1 MPDTTFAFD
10 QPFETE
16 KEEGSSFSVMPSGK
30 YEVEVVDATVS
41 RTKSGKGTMLNVSLQ
56 VTQEGDYL
64 ARYLFAHVLFQ
75 HESAEAQRIGR
86 QKIKDLCVACG
97 ITEDITDVTVFLNH
111 KLLVQVGIES
121 DPEENYPDRN
131 KVTRFLPLPK
141 PVENTFHSDSIPF

>member
-86 QKIKDLCVACG
+86 RRSRTCASLAASRR
-97 ITEDITDVTVFLNH
+97 T
-111 KLLVQVGIES
+111 S
-121 DPEENYPDRN
+121 PM
-131 KVTRFLPLPK
+131 
-141 PVENTFHSDSIPF
+141 